1 MALED
6 SLDGALRRERSQL
19 TTCQLQPDRLCTDPR
34 ETRAPRTVRFKF
46 LADGEYLVNHVLRY
60 GSMLPLRRSRSG
72 AEARPSFSGKP
83 LQPLGKP
90 ASTASHPVQDGLEA
104 HPLVTKFNCV
114 TPKRIFMLVQYHL
127 ALPGHKVWEDFTS
140 CRSRSLPRIIHHVLR
155 SRCDGGP
162 QVYDVMAVTH

>member
-60 GSMLPLRRSRSG
+60 GSMLPFRGSIGS
-72 AEARPSFSGKP
+72 
-83 LQPLGKP
+83 
-90 ASTASHPVQDGLEA
+90 
-104 HPLVTKFNCV
+104 
-114 TPKRIFMLVQYHL
+114 
-127 ALPGHKVWEDFTS
+127 
-140 CRSRSLPRIIHHVLR
+140 
-155 SRCDGGP
+155 GGP
-162 QVYDVMAVTH
+162 PILQRQTAAATWQASLYCEPPAPGWP